1 MNAARDLE
9 DAAMVSFPGASVGDA
24 AGATLEF
31 LGLPSPAR
39 AREGAPQLRGVAFS
53 LSR

>member
-1 MNAARDLE
+1 MNAARELE
-9 DAAMVSFPGASVGDA
+9 DAALGSLLGASVGDA

-31 LGLPSPAR
+31 LGLPSRAR